1 MNETD
6 WMSACISIWSYST
19 SKAYVYERRMNWI
32 WCFHRSMWVMV
43 MLPLFWAYVC
53 ISKFSL
59 DILFLAKL
67 VKVEKRPGARGVY
80 VYVYVYCCLVWIC
93 YYVLTSYL
101 ICNCWVCTWTCGLS
115 VGVCGMRALSELVH
129 SCSNLDFGMW
139 FVQCVWVWVCIVMCV
154 LCMLVAPEILV
165 PVGLTG
171 SCFVFAVVA
180 PTCVCCGLPATHP
193 LRTKYRSHKHIIL
206 PFIFCLLLI
215 LLLFESPIILCMV
228 AFICGLLCRSH
239 WFQVSFVCARMW
251 CLLHMLVSNRS
262 NVVAVR
268 VVGCCVFVCY
278 SFSVE
283 RVSSCVFGLSECV
296 WVCVKE

>member
-1 MNETD
+1 MNV
-6 WMSACISIWSYST
+6 WSVSRCVWHACSVWTGPFVFES
-19 SKAYVYERRMNWI
+19 R
-32 WCFHRSMWVMV
+32 
-43 MLPLFWAYVC
+43 FWHVIRTMCLSVILYCYVC
-53 ISKFSL
+53 AVHVGCSRNCCSGRSDWEMFFFS
-59 DILFLAKL
+59 
-67 VKVEKRPGARGVY
+67 
-80 VYVYVYCCLVWIC
+80 
-93 YYVLTSYL
+93 
-101 ICNCWVCTWTCGLS
+101 
-115 VGVCGMRALSELVH
+115 
-129 SCSNLDFGMW
+129 
-139 FVQCVWVWVCIVMCV
+139 
-154 LCMLVAPEILV
+154 
-165 PVGLTG
+165 
-171 SCFVFAVVA
+171 AVVA

-206 PFIFCLLLI
+206 PFIFRLLLI